1 MTITS
6 CGINTEQR
14 STLDAAAAAP
24 APGTSGYR
32 MSLRPARTLT
42 FVLRPPGLRHLVCG
56 VADATHLARSKR
68 AGIKSKATD
77 ELREWFVNAAYL
89 ALFLCTFAVYRALI
103 TRELLDTRVAVQF
116 GASLVTALVIA
127 KTIMIGGWLKLG
139 ESGRRG
145 VPLIIR
151 TMRLAAIYG
160 VFVFFVTVLEKA
172 IEGMIRGHAARET
185 LQMLAHLGW
194 EEITARSLVIFLA
207 FIPYFALREFARRK
221 GVDDTFD
228 LLFRRDDR

>member
-1 MTITS
+1 M
-6 CGINTEQR
+6 
-14 STLDAAAAAP
+14 
-24 APGTSGYR
+24 
-32 MSLRPARTLT
+32 
-42 FVLRPPGLRHLVCG
+42 
-56 VADATHLARSKR
+56 ADATHPVRSKK
-68 AGIKSKATD
+68 AAIESKATD

-103 TRELLDTRVAVQF
+103 TRELLDSRVVVQL
-116 GASLVTALVIA
+116 GASLVTAIVIA

-145 VPLIIR
+145 APLVIR

-160 VFVFFVTVLEKA
+160 VFVFFVTVVEKL
-172 IEGMIRGHAARET
+172 IDGLIHGHAARET

-228 LLFRRDDR
+228 LFFRPDDR